1 MTLLDTYNGFIGAL
15 ATWQPDLLPTFVDP
29 GACTETC
36 VGLALPRAV
45 TRCRA

>member
-15 ATWQPDLLPTFVDP
+15 ATGQPDLLPAFVDP
-29 GACTETC
+29 GADTETRA
-36 VGLALPRAV
+36 GPALPRAV